1 MKPAAGLLAG
11 AAVLV
16 ASCAGPRNVL
26 NTRAGSCFPGV
37 PRAVATVGHKGR
49 LVGVRQVAATRL
61 ARRLPEAAALGRR
74 ELCLVAFRDDYR
86 PGDIP
91 DARPSSAGN
100 FAVVVLD
107 RQGSHVLA
115 TFIVGRLP
123 LRFQDRL

>member
-26 NTRAGSCFPGV
+26 NTQAGSCFPGV

-91 DARPSSAGN
+91 DARPSSAGK
-100 FAVVVLD
+100 FAIVALD
-107 RQGSHVLA
+107 GEGSQVLA
-115 TFIVGRLP
+115 TFVVGSLP
-123 LRFQDRL
+123 LPFRDRL